1 MRAFACVIAVA
12 GLLSGSPAYAQRPHG
27 TPPGQLK
34 KQGPPG
40 SASGAASAPVPDAAA
55 AIDPG
60 GGPGVSSRVRS
71 LGVWLDDATAMA
83 PGEAWLTVSMQ
94 KWGSP
99 IGSGFDAP
107 VFDVVGGV
115 VPRVHAFA
123 SVPYSRTTYVGLPSE
138 GELGTVYLG
147 GKAVLKEAG
156 DEVLG
161 IAVTP
166 TVEILSTSA
175 ITETGYSRVNLVLPV
190 NLEWRQGHTRVY
202 GSTGYFTRGA
212 YFLSG
217 AWEQTLTDRLVVT
230 GALSQA
236 WATDDLAL
244 AEELGLR
251 SSRTDVV
258 GSVAYIVSPHLMLF
272 GSGARTISDLDADA
286 TRYAFSFGVS
296 MNLFQPG
303 RRFPVKKP

>member
-1 MRAFACVIAVA
+1 MRLFLWLIVVA
-12 GLLSGSPAYAQRPHG
+12 GLLDGSLAFAQRPHG

-40 SASGAASAPVPDAAA
+40 TSSADAPTPDIAAA
-55 AIDPG
+55 VDTGVPG
-60 GGPGVSSRVRS
+60 GITRVRS
-71 LGVWLDDATAMA
+71 LGVWLDDATAMS
-83 PGEAWLTVSMQ
+83 PGEAWLTMSIQ
-94 KWGSP
+94 RWGSP

-107 VFDVVGGV
+107 VFDVVGGI

-123 SVPYSRTTYVGLPSE
+123 SIPYSRTTYVGLPSE

-147 GKAVLKEAG
+147 GKAVIKEAG
-156 DEVLG
+156 NRVLG

-166 TVEILSTSA
+166 TLEILSSSA
-175 ITETGYSRVNLVLPV
+175 ISETGYSRVNGVVPV

-212 YFLSG
+212 FFTAG

-244 AEELGLR
+244 AEEVGLR
-251 SSRTDVV
+251 TSRTDVV
-258 GSVAYIVSPHLMLF
+258 GSLAWIASPQVMLF
-272 GSGARTISDLDADA
+272 GSAARTLSSLDADA
-286 TRYAFSFGVS
+286 TRYAFSFGAS
-296 MNLFQPG
+296 LNLFQPG
-303 RRFPVKKP
+303 RRTPVKKP